1 MKCNTIFF
9 TALRSLALLL
19 IKFFFWRKKGHIL
32 LLLEVFFCSK
42 NLHLSFFSLCRHFF
56 ADAER
61 ANGAYAFEH
70 REEHEERIN
79 RSRASRAE
87 EEEEEERRKDVD
99 PGGD

>member
-19 IKFFFWRKKGHIL
+19 IKFFF
-32 LLLEVFFCSK
+32 LEEEGTYSPPLGGLFCSK

>member
-9 TALRSLALLL
+9 PALRSRYSLLS
-19 IKFFFWRKKGHIL
+19 F
-32 LLLEVFFCSK
+32 LEKEGGGDIFSSPGGLFCSK

>member
-32 LLLEVFFCSK
+32 LLFGGLFCSK

-70 REEHEERIN
+70 REEHEECIN